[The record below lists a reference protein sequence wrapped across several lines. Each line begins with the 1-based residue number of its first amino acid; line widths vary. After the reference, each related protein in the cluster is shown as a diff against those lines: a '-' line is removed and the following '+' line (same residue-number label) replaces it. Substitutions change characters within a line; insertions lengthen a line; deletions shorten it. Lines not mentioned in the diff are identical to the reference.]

1 MIKEVQSFEIKELF
15 KDTQGPYRK
24 YYVYEENNKIYGYI
38 VIDIIY
44 DRCEIIYIFVDTER
58 RNQKIGTKLINYVIE
73 MLKKQKCVNI
83 TLEVNK
89 ENTYAIKL
97 YKKVGFKEVAIRK
110 KYYDGVDG
118 ILMELIL

>member
-1 MIKEVQSFEIKELF
+1 MIKEVQNFEIKELF
-15 KDTQGPYRK
+15 KDTQSPYRK
-24 YYVYEENNKIYGYI
+24 YYVYEKNNKIYGYI

-44 DRCEIIYIFVDTER
+44 DRCEIVYIFVDTER

-73 MLKKQKCVNI
+73 MLKKQKCFNI

-97 YKKVGFKEVAIRK
+97 YKQNGFKEVAIRK
-110 KYYDGVDG
+110 NYYDGVDG

>member
-1 MIKEVQSFEIKELF
+1 MIKEVQNFEIKELF
-15 KDTQGPYRK
+15 KDTQSPYRK

-44 DRCEIIYIFVDTER
+44 DRCEIVYIFVDTER

-73 MLKKQKCVNI
+73 MLKKQKCFNI

-97 YKKVGFKEVAIRK
+97 YKQHGFKEVAIRK
-110 KYYDGVDG
+110 NYYDGVDG

>member
-1 MIKEVQSFEIKELF
+1 
-15 KDTQGPYRK
+15 
-24 YYVYEENNKIYGYI
+24 
-38 VIDIIY
+38 
-44 DRCEIIYIFVDTER
+44 
-58 RNQKIGTKLINYVIE
+58 

-110 KYYDGVDG
+110 NYYDGVDG